1 MISDC
6 GACAGYS
13 RPGPGDVDGS
23 RCHAARREAPL
34 HRGQCDCTRR
44 ESFIESRSYPGRNP
58 RCHGNHGCHRR
69 VSGKTLLAE

>member
-6 GACAGYS
+6 GACAGDS

-34 HRGQCDCTRR
+34 HRG
-44 ESFIESRSYPGRNP
+44 
-58 RCHGNHGCHRR
+58 
-69 VSGKTLLAE
+69 